1 MNKTSFT
8 TGLSLVLGGMACA
21 SDFTWS
27 FPDAAVAPKAE
38 ICTFLYGK
46 TWAYSFEMDDNP
58 AGAFTIAKPLF
69 DACTAT
75 DAPPGVPGGHLR
87 HLPGTLA
94 IIACALDNG
103 NGTNISLE
111 QLKTVLA
118 DGWSIANHG
127 YWSTG
132 IHWDK
137 ALANDAWMY
146 HREFFWGQFFISRYL
161 WEGKRACTGMVFP
174 NGDPGYIP
182 FLEEYGFLLGTRYAD
197 SPHNVLADGT
207 TRKVNWLDC
216 GRLMLDT
223 GHWQSL
229 GQLDPLWLLPKEVRE
244 GDWLIDFTHGI
255 SEEGKGNHEA
265 AAKRLEYIRK
275 TWGSDGADNVWFAPS
290 DRVAEYRKAAE
301 AATVAVTR
309 NTVTVSLP
317 DKVYAAPLTLKI
329 LGIDPK
335 AELRAPEGGLVY
347 RDADGAVYLTTP
359 VLGTRVNPHPAGN
372 LSLVYDA
379 DLKVA
384 TREAPGEA
392 QEISFDKPVKLAA
405 VRLRQMGGLPEGF
418 RLDLRFVT
426 PDGKE
431 VPFNDSKYAKWIK
444 LGDAWGNWR
453 LFPLLPDE
461 EPLPVVAVRFNAVP
475 AFNRVEVWAVE

>member
-1 MNKTSFT
+1 MNKTSFA

-46 TWAYSFEMDDNP
+46 TWDYSFEMDDNP

-75 DAPPGVPGGHLR
+75 DAPPGVPGGNLR

-103 NGTNISLE
+103 NATNISLE

-118 DGWSIANHG
+118 DGWSVANHG

-137 ALANDAWMY
+137 ALANDEGMY
-146 HREFFWGQFFISRYL
+146 RREFFWGQFFISRYL
-161 WEGKRACTGMVFP
+161 WDGKRACTGMVFP

-182 FLEEYGFLLGTRYAD
+182 FLREYGFLLGTRYAD
-197 SPHNVLADGT
+197 SPHNVLSAGGADATG
-207 TRKVNWLDC
+207 KVNWLDC
-216 GRLMLDT
+216 GRLMLDS
-223 GHWQSL
+223 GHWQSQ
-229 GQLDPLWLLPKEVRE
+229 GGLDPLWLLPKEVRE

-265 AAKRLEYIRK
+265 AARRLEYIRK

-290 DRVAEYRKAAE
+290 DRVAEYRMAAE
-301 AATVAVTR
+301 AATVAATR
-309 NTVTVSLP
+309 DSVTVSLP
-317 DKVYAAPLTLKI
+317 DTVYAAPLTIRLR
-329 LGIDPK
+329 GIDPG
-335 AELRAPEGGLVY
+335 AELTAPEGGLVY
-347 RDADGAVYLTTP
+347 RDAEGAVYLTTP
-359 VLGTRVNPHPAGN
+359 VIGSCVNPHPAGG
-372 LSLVYDA
+372 LFLAHSA

-384 TREAPGEA
+384 AGGEP
-392 QEISFDKPVKLAA
+392 QEIAFEKPVKLAG

-418 RLDLRFVT
+418 ELALRFVT
-426 PDGKE
+426 PDGRE
-431 VPFNDSKYAKWIK
+431 VPFHEDKYAKWVK
-444 LGDAWGNWR
+444 LGNAWGNWR

-461 EPLPVVAVRFNAVP
+461 EPLLVSAIRYNAVP
-475 AFNRVEVWAVE
+475 SFNRVEVWAVE